1 LIWCPLS
8 LFGASVWSCCC
19 GGLRPHEYLGQK
31 LALFFEYPHC
41 KHLPVE
47 LWTSKTSVE
56 TYGTGGKPDNCPPL
70 SDFCL
75 FNPDWPDLL
84 PPVVLAGSEMDGRWP
99 CLPPLQDESV
109 GCFYCCC
116 CYCCCCCCCGLL
128 FSTCVTS
135 EAAALSKTSSKSVK
149 SAAGGCHRSN
159 HVLESVAQAC
169 PGNVVEDF
177 FMVR

>member
-1 LIWCPLS
+1 
-8 LFGASVWSCCC
+8 
-19 GGLRPHEYLGQK
+19 
-31 LALFFEYPHC
+31 LFFEYPHC

-109 GCFYCCC
+109 GCFIAVVA
-116 CYCCCCCCCGLL
+116 
-128 FSTCVTS
+128 TAVV
-135 EAAALSKTSSKSVK
+135 AAVVVS
-149 SAAGGCHRSN
+149 CFR
-159 HVLESVAQAC
+159 HV
-169 PGNVVEDF
+169 
-177 FMVR
+177 